1 MITKTIGGDR
11 LGAGKKMKQS
21 YHNYERSNHDL
32 SYLWRSTIAPGTLV
46 PFLAK
51 PMLPGDT
58 FDIELN
64 TETMTHPT
72 VGPLF
77 GSYKLQLDIFQIPVR
92 LYQAQLHNNKIDIGM
107 NMSNIK
113 LPQLEISANDIDF
126 TADEPVDVQQI
137 NPSSLLA
144 YLDLRGL
151 GHTDASVGETGKVTA
166 NYNGLK
172 YLMYYDIYK
181 NYYAN
186 KQEEIGAYINYDN
199 VPIASITSAQAHD
212 RITGTVADLAATV
225 TNSAT
230 ILSVDGTNL
239 DPENVAITLRAAN
252 GSDTVYPI
260 TAILTSVDETEI
272 TNSDGSTTNNISG
285 FVQEFVV
292 GQTLLQADVF
302 SQYQSNPVPEIDTFP
317 LSALDDMREDILADI
332 KNTNAFTITSSTYAP
347 YGTNIQST
355 TGTEGQGGRI
365 KSYFAMQ
372 GLCLKT
378 YQSDLFNNWISTEWI
393 DGENGISAITAIDVS
408 DGLLNLDTLNLSQK
422 VYNMLNR
429 ISISGGTFYDWIE
442 AVYTEKHFHG
452 VETPVYMGGLS
463 KEIVFQQIVSNSATE
478 SEPLGTLA
486 GRGVQSSKH
495 KGGKITVK
503 AKVEPCYVMGIVS
516 LTPRIDYSQG
526 NAWDSH
532 LETMN
537 DFHKPALDGIGYQ
550 DLITDQMAAWDTIID
565 PSDLSKTF
573 RSAGKQPAWINYMT
587 DINRTYGFFADPR
600 NEMFM
605 TLNRRYEI
613 DSDNKT
619 IADLT
624 TYIDPSKFNYIFAQ
638 TDRSAQNF
646 WLQIAVGISAR
657 RKISARQ
664 IPNL

>member
-32 SYLWRSTIAPGTLV
+32 SYVWRSTIAPGVLI
-46 PFLAK
+46 PFLGK

-58 FDIELN
+58 FDIDLD

-92 LYQAQLHNNKIDIGM
+92 LYQAQLHNNKIGIGM
-107 NMSNIK
+107 DMSSIK

-126 TADEPVDVQQI
+126 DIDEPVDVQQI

-144 YLDLRGL
+144 YLDIRGL
-151 GHTDASVGETGKVTA
+151 GHTDASTGETGRVSA
-166 NYNGLK
+166 YYNALK

-186 KQEEIGAYINYDN
+186 KQEEIGAYINYEN
-199 VPIASITSAQAHD
+199 VPIASITSAAAHD
-212 RITGTVADLAATV
+212 RITGTVTTLAATV
-225 TNSAT
+225 SNSAT
-230 ILSVDGTNL
+230 ILSIDGTNL

-292 GQTLLQADVF
+292 GQTILQADVF
-302 SQYQSNPVPEIDTFP
+302 SQFQSNPVPEVDTFP

-332 KNTNAFTITSSTYAP
+332 KNTRAFIVNSSTYAP
-347 YGTNIQST
+347 YGPNLQST
-355 TGTEGQGGRI
+355 TGTEDQGGRI

-393 DGENGISAITAIDVS
+393 DGENGISAITSIDVS

-429 ISISGGTFYDWIE
+429 ISISGGTYYDWIE

-478 SEPLGTLA
+478 NEPLGTLA
-486 GRGVQSSKH
+486 GRGIQAGKH
-495 KGGKITVK
+495 KGGRVTVR
-503 AKVEPCYVMGIVS
+503 AKTEPCYVMGIVS

-550 DLITDQMAAWDTIID
+550 DLITDQMAAWDTVVD
-565 PSDLSKTF
+565 PSTYTKTF
-573 RSAGKQPAWINYMT
+573 KSAGKQPAWINYMT

-613 DSDNKT
+613 DADNKT

-657 RKISARQ
+657 RKVSARQ